1 MSLWPLDRQ
10 LSLGTE
16 RRVPISRS
24 YSLLNPSWDM
34 GHWDDSH
41 DFSHFL
47 RSMDRQFKLMDQ
59 QLNEMFSQFNRLV
72 PAHAESAGS
81 ALERLAITD
90 RDSLTPQ
97 RRSVD
102 QSSSSLVPFSGASTI
117 GSPSQLVEGFG
128 FKNPIVTNPDGT
140 RQLKLQFDVRN
151 FKPEELEIKTL
162 DNKLMVHAKHQE
174 ESETSQVYQEFQRQ
188 FLLPEGIELDKMKS
202 VLSPEG
208 VLTVEAP
215 LPTPE
220 VEAPKERVIPIEHQT
235 SRTDAITKE

>member
-10 LSLGTE
+10 LSERLSE

-24 YSLLNPSWDM
+24 FSLLNPSWDV
-34 GHWDDSH
+34 GHWDDFH
-41 DFSHFL
+41 DFGAFL
-47 RSMDRQFKLMDQ
+47 RSMDRQFRMMDQ
-59 QLNEMFSQFNRLV
+59 QLNEMFSHFNRLA
-72 PAHAESAGS
+72 PMDGAQLPS
-81 ALERLAITD
+81 LERLTITD
-90 RDSLTPQ
+90 RDSTTPQ
-97 RRSVD
+97 RRSTD
-102 QSSSSLVPFSGASTI
+102 LSLTPYSPAATV
-117 GSPSQLVEGFG
+117 GSPSHLVEGFG
-128 FKNPIVTNPDGT
+128 FKNPITTNADGS

-174 ESETSQVYQEFQRQ
+174 ESENSQVYREYQRQ

-235 SRTDAITKE
+235 STEAITKD